1 MQTPRKEKKKM
12 MLKAIISNRR
22 IGLKKGKKYKLIEEE
37 VEGLKVKVNGKE
49 LWFRNYY
56 FEKSKR

>member
-1 MQTPRKEKKKM
+1 M
-12 MLKAIISNRR
+12 MLKAIISDRK

-37 VEGLKVKVNGKE
+37 YDGRNVKVKVNGKE